1 MFWAVETAVED
12 YPSNLLEFER
22 RFATEDAC
30 RTYLRKIRWPDG
42 FRCPRCDSDRAWPR
56 VSSPRIECAG
66 CGYKASATAGTIFD
80 RTRLPL
86 TVWFH
91 AMWLLVHQ
99 KNGASAVSLQRQ
111 LGLTRYETT
120 WTVLHKLRR
129 AMVRPGRDRLR
140 GRVEVDETYVG
151 GDERDVRGR
160 ETYTKSLIGVA
171 AEEQGEGIGRIR
183 LATLPNASGRS
194 LLAFVDAS
202 VEPGTRVHTDGWE
215 GYRGLQAK
223 GYGHEVTN
231 LKGSREYAHVVL
243 PRVHRVASLLKRW
256 LLGTHQGAVRPLHLD
271 YYLDEF
277 TFRFNRRTSR
287 SRGKLFYRLVQQAV
301 EVDPVHWRDV
311 AAGQRRRPLHNR

>member
-1 MFWAVETAVED
+1 MPED
-12 YPSNLLEFER
+12 YPSSLLEFEK

-30 RTYLRKIRWPDG
+30 RAYLVAVRWPAG
-42 FRCPRCDSDRAWPR
+42 LRCARCRSDRAWAR
-56 VSSPRIECAG
+56 HAGGLVECAR
-66 CGYKASATAGTIFD
+66 CGDKASATAGTIFD
-80 RTRLPL
+80 RTRIPL

-91 AMWLLVHQ
+91 AMWLLTHQ
-99 KNGASAVSLQRQ
+99 KNGVSAVSLQRQ

-120 WTVLHKLRR
+120 WTVLHKRRR
-129 AMVRPGRDRLR
+129 AMVRPGRDRLH

-151 GDERDVRGR
+151 GDEKDVRGR
-160 ETYTKSLIGVA
+160 ETYTKALTGVA
-171 AEEQGEGIGRIR
+171 AEEQGEGVGRIR

-194 LLAFVDAS
+194 LLAFVEAS
-202 VEPGTRVHTDGWE
+202 VEPGARVHPDGWE
-215 GYRGLQAK
+215 GYRGLKAK

-231 LKGSREYAHVVL
+231 IKGSGEYAHVVL

-301 EVDPVHWRDV
+301 EADPVHWRDV
-311 AAGQRRRPLHNR
+311 AAGERHPRLHNR